1 MSDISQISNANNW
14 LPIIGS
20 LGATLITGLIAI
32 GVTWINKR
40 SEERKHKQQL
50 IIQAAIANWNRD
62 YDIAK
67 EHQKA
72 GHTVRLTP
80 LDIYLIHHMKLVEVL
95 MDPKIT
101 ISNIDEK
108 LSEVENMTEKTLKWY
123 KQTARNNKYFNS

>member
-72 GHTVRLTP
+72 GHQVRLTP